1 MKIRKTDDRP
11 MVIHTKKK
19 PKLHLHTGKKP
30 VVRKKAGNTSVTVK
44 RKKPYSGIR
53 ERLTES
59 GKSVKVRNQSLKTM
73 VAAGARAGV
82 GQIEGGEEITESLDL
97 AAAATAPVMGIT
109 SGAGKLY

>member
-1 MKIRKTDDRP
+1 

-19 PKLHLHTGKKP
+19 PRLHLHTGKKA
-30 VVRKKAGNTSVTVK
+30 VARKKAENTVTVK
-44 RKKPYSGIR
+44 RKRPHPGIR
-53 ERLTES
+53 DKMAES